1 MSVLTPIQRYE
12 FRKIRTRRNIFGTAE
27 RPRLSVSRTSKH
39 VYLQIVDDVRGHT
52 LVAASTL
59 DAEVKKSTKTG
70 ANVQAAKTVGKA
82 IAEKAK
88 AAGIKKVVFDR
99 GGSPYHGRIQ
109 AVAEGAREAGL
120 EF

>member
-39 VYLQIVDDVRGHT
+39 IYLQLVDDVRGHT
-52 LVAASTL
+52 LASASSV
-59 DAEVKKSTKTG
+59 DPDIKKSLKTG
-70 ANVQAAKTVGKA
+70 ANISAAKAVGKLM
-82 IAEKAK
+82 AEKAK
-88 AAGIKKVVFDR
+88 AAGVKKVVFDR